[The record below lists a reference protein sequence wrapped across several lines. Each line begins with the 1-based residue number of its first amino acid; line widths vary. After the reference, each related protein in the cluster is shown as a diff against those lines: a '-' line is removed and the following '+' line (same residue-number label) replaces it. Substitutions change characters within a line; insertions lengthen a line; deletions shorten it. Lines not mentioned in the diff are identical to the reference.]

1 MLQHSFKKCLLRKM
15 EVKMYVL
22 VHTDSVISEY
32 MSCRKQIKNSTWT
45 QVSTNEDDDS
55 YEENDEE
62 RAFIVIMNF
71 EPKLH

>member
-1 MLQHSFKKCLLRKM
+1 M